1 MKRKNIEKNACDKRN
16 IMIMMMMMMMTMV
29 VVVITI
35 NAEYEIWRLI
45 N

>member
-1 MKRKNIEKNACDKRN
+1 LKRKNIEKNACDKRN